1 MPARAGRRRSAGR
14 VVSRARDVVEVVA
27 QALAARPDEVEVTE
41 CDRRGTTVVELT
53 MAPGELGRVIGRQG
67 RTAAAV
73 RTLAAAAGEL
83 DGIKV
88 SVDFRD
94 E

>member
-1 MPARAGRRRSAGR
+1 
-14 VVSRARDVVEVVA
+14 
-27 QALAARPDEVEVTE
+27 
-41 CDRRGTTVVELT
+41 

-83 DGIKV
+83 DGQRV
-88 SVDFRD
+88 TVDFRD

>member
-1 MPARAGRRRSAGR
+1 M
-14 VVSRARDVVEVVA
+14 SRARDVVTVVA
-27 QALAARPDEVEVTE
+27 RALAVTPGAVGVAEV
-41 CDRRGTTVVELT
+41 DRRGQTVLELT

-67 RTAAAV
+67 RTAAAI

-83 DGIKV
+83 DGQRV
-88 SVDFRD
+88 AVDFRD

>member
-1 MPARAGRRRSAGR
+1 M
-14 VVSRARDVVEVVA
+14 SRARDVVEVVA
-27 QALAARPDEVEVTE
+27 RALAVRADDVVVTE
-41 CDRRGTTVVELT
+41 SDRRGQTVIELT

-67 RTAAAV
+67 RTATAL

-83 DGIKV
+83 DERRV
-88 SVDFRD
+88 LVDFRD